1 MAVASGSSRR
11 HLVDRLEIDNL
22 DLDLEPSNSPKDQQ
36 SQQLQTNTH
45 NQPATMFSRA
55 LAQRALRLASTS
67 APTTLRTTTL
77 LLRPQATP
85 SPRFASHV
93 HQPSV
98 MGNRHLYS
106 TGSGPTEADARIEEI
121 TELYATA
128 YDEFEIAMEETE
140 KQTTYAESDRAA
152 AREELDKVLEAYKAV
167 VEGEDRE
174 LAEEVK
180 RRIGSRVRELEMG
193 VIRMEEA
200 VIEHD

>member
-1 MAVASGSSRR
+1 
-11 HLVDRLEIDNL
+11 
-22 DLDLEPSNSPKDQQ
+22 
-36 SQQLQTNTH
+36 
-45 NQPATMFSRA
+45 MFSRA
-55 LAQRALRLASTS
+55 LAQRALRLATTS
-67 APTTLRTTTL
+67 APTTLRTTTTL
-77 LLRPQATP
+77 LLRPQTTP
-85 SPRFASHV
+85 APRFASHV

-98 MGNRHLYS
+98 MGQNRHLSS
-106 TGSGPTEADARIEEI
+106 TGPGPTEADARIEEI

-140 KQTTYAESDRAA
+140 KQTTYAEGDRAA
-152 AREELDKVLEAYKAV
+152 AREELDRVLEAYKSV

-200 VIEHD
+200 VIEGDH